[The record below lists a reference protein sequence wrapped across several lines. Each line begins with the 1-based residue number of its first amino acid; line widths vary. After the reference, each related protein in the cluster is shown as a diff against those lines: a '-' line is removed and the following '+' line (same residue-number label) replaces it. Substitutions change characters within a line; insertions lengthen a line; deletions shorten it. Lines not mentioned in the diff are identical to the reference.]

1 MLCYAM
7 FFVTP
12 KYKSSV
18 QLLVTRNENIERQSY
33 QNETKTNIDMIP
45 TYKEIVMSEPVLE
58 KVKET
63 TGEQV
68 GVAQLK
74 KI

>member
-1 MLCYAM
+1 
-7 FFVTP
+7 
-12 KYKSSV
+12 
-18 QLLVTRNENIERQSY
+18 
-33 QNETKTNIDMIP
+33 MIP